1 MKKKIII
8 ALVTAILCIAG
19 IYIYN
24 LCRLPAGDTAE
35 SREEILNASVQKGSD
50 WSIVRETEI
59 DSYIIS
65 TACSSDNMALLAIFE
80 PKSDKGYSFVNS
92 TCSSARQIIIENT
105 VIKGKQ
111 YNLIWFSGAP
121 TEYAKVTYTED
132 GKKPL
137 KLKFDT
143 KNMDIICYHYPSDA
157 YSMNV
162 CYYDSDGNKYE

>member
-1 MKKKIII
+1 MRKKLILILI
-8 ALVTAILCIAG
+8 AAILCIAG
-19 IYIYN
+19 VYIYHI
-24 LCRLPAGDTAE
+24 CQLPAGDTAE

-50 WSIVRETEI
+50 WSIVKEIEI

-65 TACSSDNMALLAIFE
+65 AACSSDNMALLAVFE
-80 PKSDKGYSFVNS
+80 PESDNGYSFVNS
-92 TCSSARQIIIENT
+92 AAGSADEIIIENT

-111 YNLIWFSGAP
+111 YNVIWFNGAP
-121 TEYAKVTYTED
+121 TEYAQVTYTED

-143 KNMDIICYHYPSDA
+143 KNTDIICYHYPSDA

-162 CYYDSDGNKYE
+162 CYYDSDGNRYE